1 MGAYT
6 TSAVVS
12 TLASFCNSSFH
23 VSSVF
28 WQACPIRAS
37 GGSHPGPWLSGP
49 WDWPGC
55 PASAGGSRGARRR
68 PGGPRAAQDGQGRG
82 VGEARGISMWSRGR
96 KHSGHSPKSP
106 RGLVRSLRPGARA
119 KGCQTQPT
127 HFQLRTEIPFSP
139 AISGSSRGNPSP
151 FPLGSSPFSF
161 LPPGGDRE
169 VGVGVGVGGA
179 APRARS
185 ARREAVAKRGGARG

>member
-12 TLASFCNSSFH
+12 TLASFFNSSFH

-55 PASAGGSRGARRR
+55 PASAGGSRGARRG
-68 PGGPRAAQDGQGRG
+68 PGGRRAAQPAGTPPNGQG
-82 VGEARGISMWSRGR
+82 GEAWDFY
-96 KHSGHSPKSP
+96 
-106 RGLVRSLRPGARA
+106 VVAGAQAQRA
-119 KGCQTQPT
+119 QSQ
-127 HFQLRTEIPFSP
+127 I
-139 AISGSSRGNPSP
+139 SSRASAV
-151 FPLGSSPFSF
+151 
-161 LPPGGDRE
+161 PPA
-169 VGVGVGVGGA
+169 GGA
-179 APRARS
+179 
-185 ARREAVAKRGGARG
+185 G